1 MLHARKQQLE
11 NELRVRMLRIRD
23 AELTLLVRNSRALS
37 VQSAMLSGVAFEG
50 LLYTK
55 MHGFT
60 SEKASTVTK
69 FLYPVML
76 AALLGCSLL
85 AVFQFN
91 LIVMMG
97 PGLALRGPDGSMRV
111 AVEACSIEYRT
122 ACFFLFLAVTIFHI
136 TLVLFAWGDIERE
149 PYAKWMIT
157 FGAIGSFILLRAE
170 ARKIYHAF
178 WVEPSESVT
187 GAFFEQKNDGELKF
201 KGGRSRAY
209 SRTLPYDSRT
219 PPVESRTPPY
229 DSRTPPDESRTPYD
243 ESRTPP
249 EEEEEELS
257 GKGRLSRRSVPALSV
272 SLIHSIFAKC
282 DESGRR
288 GGGAHPSGRG
298 GSTNPGARANADVT
312 PSALLL
318 LPPAGHSSSN
328 SGSNS
333 RSGSAAVSAC
343 QSPTDTGA
351 TPSPAG
357 SFQSPADS
365 PDLSFQPAKF
375 DAVDE
380 LKLPL
385 RVGWGG
391 GIGSRRGSEGGERSG
406 RRGSGA
412 CAPTASAASA
422 ATAATVAAALLLK
435 ANSLGTAAGAS
446 SAGGARKPGA
456 LAASVRRLV
465 TDSAAL
471 LSGSTSAAYRH
482 QQLS

>member
-157 FGAIGSFILLRAE
+157 FGAIGNRNNDMMIIIIIIMITMMMMMMTVIRVPNRMSTLAIGNRNTLRGLERNKPYKMMILITL
-170 ARKIYHAF
+170 F
-178 WVEPSESVT
+178 ESC
-187 GAFFEQKNDGELKF
+187 
-201 KGGRSRAY
+201 
-209 SRTLPYDSRT
+209 
-219 PPVESRTPPY
+219 
-229 DSRTPPDESRTPYD
+229 
-243 ESRTPP
+243 
-249 EEEEEELS
+249 
-257 GKGRLSRRSVPALSV
+257 VPN
-272 SLIHSIFAKC
+272 
-282 DESGRR
+282 G
-288 GGGAHPSGRG
+288 
-298 GSTNPGARANADVT
+298 
-312 PSALLL
+312 
-318 LPPAGHSSSN
+318 
-328 SGSNS
+328 
-333 RSGSAAVSAC
+333 
-343 QSPTDTGA
+343 
-351 TPSPAG
+351 
-357 SFQSPADS
+357 
-365 PDLSFQPAKF
+365 
-375 DAVDE
+375 
-380 LKLPL
+380 
-385 RVGWGG
+385 
-391 GIGSRRGSEGGERSG
+391 
-406 RRGSGA
+406 
-412 CAPTASAASA
+412 
-422 ATAATVAAALLLK
+422 
-435 ANSLGTAAGAS
+435 
-446 SAGGARKPGA
+446 
-456 LAASVRRLV
+456 
-465 TDSAAL
+465 
-471 LSGSTSAAYRH
+471 
-482 QQLS
+482 